1 MERPLEWLNYH
12 HLLYFWL
19 VAREGGLVAASR
31 RLRLARATLSGQIK
45 SLEENLG
52 VALFERT
59 GRRLVLTETGQ
70 VVYRYAEEIFTL
82 GRELQDTLQ
91 GRAPGRPARLNVG
104 IADVVPKLVVRRLLE
119 PAMHLPEPVRIVC
132 REDASEHL
140 LGKLAGHELD
150 IVITD
155 APIPAGST
163 VRAYNHLLGECGVTF
178 FGHAEHAA
186 RKRHF
191 PRSLEGA
198 PMLLPVEG
206 TLVRRSLE
214 QWFDAVGVRPVVV
227 AEFQDSALLKVF
239 GAEGAGIFSAPSV
252 VEREVRAQYGV
263 QVIGRVPKLR
273 ERFYAISAER
283 RVQHPAVLAIC
294 ERARL
299 DVFKK

>member
-19 VAREGGLVAASR
+19 VAREGGLAPASK
-31 RLRLARATLSGQIK
+31 RLRLARATLSAQIR
-45 SLEENLG
+45 SLEDNLG

-59 GRRLVLTETGQ
+59 GRRLVLTEMGQ

-82 GRELQDTLQ
+82 GRELQDTLK
-91 GRAPGRPARLNVG
+91 GRPPGRPVRLNVG
-104 IADVVPKLVVRRLLE
+104 VADVVPKLVVRRLLE

-150 IVITD
+150 IVIAD

-178 FGHAEHAA
+178 FGSAEHAA

-227 AEFQDSALLKVF
+227 AEFEDSALLKVF
-239 GAEGAGIFSAPSV
+239 GADGAGIFMAPSV
-252 VEREVRAQYGV
+252 VEREVREQYGV
-263 QVIGRVPKLR
+263 QVIGRVEELR

-283 RVQHPAVLAIC
+283 RVQHPAVQAIC

-299 DVFKK
+299 DLFKK